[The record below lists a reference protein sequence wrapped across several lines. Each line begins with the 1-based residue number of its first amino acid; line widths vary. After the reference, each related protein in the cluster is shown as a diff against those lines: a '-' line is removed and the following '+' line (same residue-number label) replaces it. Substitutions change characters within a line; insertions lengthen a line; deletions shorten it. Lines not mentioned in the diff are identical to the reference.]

1 MYKVEWKD
9 SALKSLT
16 KIDRIIAQ
24 KIKIGVET
32 DLAQNPYKKGKPLSG
47 QRKGQW
53 RYRFSKYRV
62 IYEIK
67 EKELIILVVEV
78 DHRKE
83 IYQ

>member
-1 MYKVEWKD
+1 MYKVKWKD
-9 SALKSLT
+9 SVKKSLT

-24 KIKIGVET
+24 KTKIGVET
-32 DLAQNPYKKGKPLSG
+32 DLARDPYKKGKPLTG

-67 EKELIILVVEV
+67 EKELIISGEC
-78 DHRKE
+78 
-83 IYQ
+83 